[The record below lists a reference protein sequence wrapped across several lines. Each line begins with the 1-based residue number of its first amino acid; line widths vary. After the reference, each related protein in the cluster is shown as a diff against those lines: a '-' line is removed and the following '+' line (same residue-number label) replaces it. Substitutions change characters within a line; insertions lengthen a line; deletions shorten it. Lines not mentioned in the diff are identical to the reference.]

1 VFIGFGGL
9 IGLFLLLVIAVALSD
24 DQDTTAGQNEEL
36 KEEEKKEEKKEEKQS
51 GLVELSGSGDQVTEA
66 FGLSGGLATFRS
78 SYQNQSPSSSLFQV
92 RLIDRSGREMP
103 VGLIANEAVRAG
115 GTAQPSKGLRVN
127 AGEYRLNVQ
136 ADGPWTVTIEQ

>member
-1 VFIGFGGL
+1 MRFAFIGCGAL

-24 DQDTTAGQNEEL
+24 DQDTTTGQ
-36 KEEEKKEEKKEEKQS
+36 KEEPKKEEKKEEKKS
-51 GLVELSGSGDQVTEA
+51 GLVEFSGSGDQVTEA

-78 SYQNQSPSSSLFQV
+78 SYQNQSQSSSLFQV
-92 RLIDRSGREMP
+92 RLIDRSGREIP

-115 GTAQPSKGLRVN
+115 GTAQPSKGVRVN